1 MTTVTSA
8 VVNVGMGGT
17 QGVSLYVSDILL
29 YIAFLTDFHTSFLS
43 FSLNTIINTYQ
54 ERQFPLDARR
64 IQSLV
69 DYLPYLEDIASLVG
83 CRPPLRKLF
92 TSEPTVWAAVLF
104 GPLAVVQYRLAGP
117 GQLPMDDVRRVV
129 KMMDKVPLGIRCYLA
144 ALAVVTKLCWLLLS
158 ALVGATGR
166 ITDGVIGGLMDADPA
181 DDAVHTMKPIGF

>member
-1 MTTVTSA
+1 MTF
-8 VVNVGMGGT
+8 
-17 QGVSLYVSDILL
+17 L
-29 YIAFLTDFHTSFLS
+29 YICAFLTPIFTPCLLS
-43 FSLNTIINTYQ
+43 LSPSTPPIYTYQ

-117 GQLPMDDVRRVV
+117 GQLPMDEVRRVV
-129 KMMDKVPLGIRCYLA
+129 GMMDKVPLGIRCYLA
-144 ALAVVTKLCWLLLS
+144 ALAVVTKLWWLLLS